1 MKGCLVN
8 EEILMEP
15 EDFARVSPAEP
26 ATVLVGLDHHHF
38 GFLKDAVH
46 FALVAL
52 PHDRRDETWIV
63 TDRGL
68 FAPEDLPR
76 IAQKLAA

>member
-1 MKGCLVN
+1 VCRLLNLQPCL
-8 EEILMEP
+8 L
-15 EDFARVSPAEP
+15 VSI
-26 ATVLVGLDHHHF
+26 TNTS
-38 GFLKDAVH
+38 GFSRDAGQ

-52 PHDRRDETWIV
+52 TQGRRAETWIV
-63 TDRGL
+63 TDCGL